1 MSRDRFVVAVYR
13 RLVGLYPRAFRDEYG
28 PDLVGLL
35 AEQLRDEPTGRVAA
49 RCLAD
54 LALTLPNQ
62 HLEAHME
69 RSSNLVVTCALG
81 ALAFA
86 TAVVGVA
93 VGHPAVL
100 AICLAIA
107 AVTAGLA
114 LLNARRGRPVAVQ
127 QPAAAHWWKPA
138 VAGLVVLAALV
149 AITTATGEL
158 PEGGWFVAMVT
169 GLAGLLL
176 VGTGLVL
183 GLVHLASRP
192 ARRATT

>member
-1 MSRDRFVVAVYR
+1 MTRDRLVVAVYR
-13 RLVGLYPRAFRDEYG
+13 RFVRLYPRAFRDEYG
-28 PDLVGLL
+28 ADLVDLL
-35 AEQLRDEPTGRVAA
+35 AEQLRDEPTGRVVA

-54 LALTLPNQ
+54 LALTIPNQ
-62 HLEAHME
+62 HVEAHME

-81 ALAFA
+81 AVAFA

-100 AICLAIA
+100 AVCLAIA
-107 AVTAGLA
+107 ALTAGLS
-114 LLNARRGRPVAVQ
+114 LLNARRGRPLAVR
-127 QPAAAHWWKPA
+127 QPAAAQWWKPA
-138 VAGLVVLAALV
+138 VAGVVVLAALV

-158 PEGGWFVAMVT
+158 PEGGWFVAMAT

-183 GLVHLASRP
+183 GLVHLAGRP
-192 ARRATT
+192 ARHAAT

>member
-1 MSRDRFVVAVYR
+1 MSRDLVVAVYR
-13 RLVGLYPRAFRDEYG
+13 QLVRLYPRAFRDNYG
-28 PDLVGLL
+28 TDLVDLL
-35 AEQLRDEPTGRVAA
+35 DEQLRDEPTTRVIA

-54 LALTLPNQ
+54 LALTLPHQ

-69 RSSNLVVTCALG
+69 RSTNLVVTCALG

-93 VGHPAVL
+93 VGHPAIL
-100 AICLAIA
+100 AACLAIA
-107 AVTAGLA
+107 TVTAGLA
-114 LLNARRGRPVAVQ
+114 LLNARRARPLAVR

-138 VAGLVVLAALV
+138 VAGAVVLAALV

-158 PEGGWFVAMVT
+158 PDGGWFVAMAT